1 MVLFWCLLVV
11 FCANTLHC
19 DVTEVSDVRNMKD
32 VRDESQQRVQHVLP
46 GCFNKWPVGSR
57 ADGLASTI
65 TMLHLAQ
72 GRLYPHPTV
81 AAVDTACNTHSAQS
95 LTLGCTPGTGRHH
108 TQLWPGGWGR
118 EETGTHQ

>member
-1 MVLFWCLLVV
+1 M
-11 FCANTLHC
+11 
-19 DVTEVSDVRNMKD
+19 TEASDVRNMKD

-81 AAVDTACNTHSAQS
+81 PAAVDTACNTHSAQS

-108 TQLWPGGWGR
+108 TQARWVGQRGDR
-118 EETGTHQ
+118 KTSVT